1 MEEETGEQ
9 FFRFKDIIAH
19 QGPLKPG
26 DRAYKGSMWNVMVAW
41 EDGSETYEPLH
52 LIGKDSPV
60 IVARYGKAH
69 NLLDQPGWK
78 RFKRLANRD
87 QKMIRMINQARLVSI
102 RRSVIYKYGYQVP
115 RTPKEAIE
123 LDKKNGN
130 TKWQDSMALE
140 ILQLDEYQTFRD
152 LGKGAKAP
160 PGYKRIRCHFVFDV
174 KHDG

>member
-1 MEEETGEQ
+1 
-9 FFRFKDIIAH
+9 
-19 QGPLKPG
+19 
-26 DRAYKGSMWNVMVAW
+26 MWNVMVAW
-41 EDGSETYEPLH
+41 EDGSETYKPLY

-60 IVARYGKAH
+60 IIARYGKAH

-78 RFKRLANRD
+78 RFKRLANPD

-102 RRSVIYKYGYQVP
+102 CHSVIYKYGYQVP
-115 RTPKEAIE
+115 HMPKEAIK

-152 LGKGAKAP
+152 LGKGAEAP
-160 PGYKRIRCHFVFDV
+160 PGYKWIHCHFVFDV
-174 KHDG
+174 KHDGRHKSRLVAGGHMTDIPLESVYSGVVSLRSL